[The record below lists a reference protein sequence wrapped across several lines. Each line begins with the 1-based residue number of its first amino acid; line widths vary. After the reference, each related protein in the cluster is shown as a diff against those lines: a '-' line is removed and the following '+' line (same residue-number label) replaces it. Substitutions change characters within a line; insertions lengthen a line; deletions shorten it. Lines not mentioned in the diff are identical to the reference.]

1 MLFSFRSII
10 HNSKYIILKNKIFFE
25 VFTPYSTYRE
35 DVKRKPAY
43 CKHDNNCHHH
53 LYHLKIEKGKINKGM
68 KPKWFI
74 GHNLLTVN
82 IEYIMLE
89 CWILDITKHKLT
101 HDQMTVSSDPL
112 INYPKWCCQFF
123 FIEFHYYQVFNNYI
137 QHVSSQIHKCILKSL
152 YLMMSIV

>member
-1 MLFSFRSII
+1 MKSLHPIKR
-10 HNSKYIILKNKIFFE
+10 
-25 VFTPYSTYRE
+25 STYRE

-68 KPKWFI
+68 KPKCII

-89 CWILDITKHKLT
+89 CWILDTSLSPFPLIYSTKHRLT
-101 HDQMTVSSDPL
+101 QDQMTVSSDPL
-112 INYPKWCCQFF
+112 INSPKWCCKA
-123 FIEFHYYQVFNNYI
+123 HYYQVFNNYI

-152 YLMMSIV
+152 YLMMIIV